1 MVCQIRHGSKPLEFS
16 KGMSAAD
23 VENLADAPVII
34 TSIIE
39 ATTRANPIPSSTLPA
54 VPSSILSPRRQPPD
68 KEADSQGH
76 CTSLISEIRSAMQLV
91 PVLAMTAAR

>member
-1 MVCQIRHGSKPLEFS
+1 
-16 KGMSAAD
+16 MSAAD
-23 VENLADAPVII
+23 VENIADVPVII

-39 ATTRANPIPSSTLPA
+39 ATTRANLIPSSTLPA
-54 VPSSILSPRRQPPD
+54 VPTSILSPIRQPPD

-76 CTSLISEIRSAMQLV
+76 YCTSLISEIRSAMPLV